1 MANRRRE
8 ETREQLNLKSEKQKE
23 KERIA
28 IEKAEQE
35 AKRIE
40 ARRQEIEGNSIY
52 RIFIS
57 GFSFGLDILDGVLG
71 FVEGVGDFLT
81 TVISFVYVY
90 ISLFVVRS
98 FRLTLAVLTI
108 TLIDAI
114 IGFIPFVG
122 SIVDLVFCGNYINK
136 NMIKGF
142 VDGNKEARRRV
153 NIISSFS
160 FIVIAFVVALIIC
173 IIKQ

>member
-8 ETREQLNLKSEKQKE
+8 ETREQLNLKSEKQRE

-35 AKRIE
+35 AKKIE
-40 ARRQEIEGNSIY
+40 ARRQEIEGNAIY

-81 TVISFVYVY
+81 TIISFVYVY

-114 IGFIPFVG
+114 IGFIPFAG
-122 SIVDLVFCGNYINK
+122 SIVDLIFCGNYINK

-160 FIVIAFVVALIIC
+160 FIVISSVVVLIIY
-173 IIKQ
+173 IVNR

>member
-8 ETREQLNLKSEKQKE
+8 ETREQLNLKTEKQRE

-35 AKRIE
+35 AKKIE
-40 ARRQEIEGNSIY
+40 ARRKEIEENGIY

-57 GFSFGLDILDGVLG
+57 GFSFGLDIIDGVLG
-71 FVEGVGDFLT
+71 FVEGVGDFFT
-81 TVISFVYVY
+81 TAVSFVYVY
-90 ISLFVVRS
+90 ISLFIVRS

-108 TLIDAI
+108 TLFDAV
-114 IGFIPFVG
+114 IGFIPFAG

-142 VDGNKEARRRV
+142 VEGNKEARRRV

-160 FIVIAFVVALIIC
+160 FLAIAIFVCLIIY
-173 IIKQ
+173 IVK